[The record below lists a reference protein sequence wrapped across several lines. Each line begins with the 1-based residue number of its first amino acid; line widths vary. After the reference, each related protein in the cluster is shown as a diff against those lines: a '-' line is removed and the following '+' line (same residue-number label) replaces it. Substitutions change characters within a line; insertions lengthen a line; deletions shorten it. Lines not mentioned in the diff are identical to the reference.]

1 MAVRWFTL
9 LDCVDLLS
17 LGFVGAIFTYSC
29 SMETSPESKA
39 KEGKEKKSSPK
50 QQPLPCLV
58 ETKDL
63 LISKAL
69 AYAEVDPSL
78 LEADHLDVMA
88 WATSGSQR
96 VRVGSSF
103 LEVQSLTF
111 GFVGH
116 LHRFCYEEERYDD
129 MFRV

>member
-1 MAVRWFTL
+1 ML
-9 LDCVDLLS
+9 
-17 LGFVGAIFTYSC
+17 
-29 SMETSPESKA
+29 TSPDTKA
-39 KEGKEKKSSPK
+39 KEGKGKKSSVKSPK

-69 AYAEVDPSL
+69 AYAEVDSSL
-78 LEADHLDVMA
+78 LEVDHLDIMA

-103 LEVQSLTF
+103 FVVQAFTV

-116 LHRFCYEEERYDD
+116 LHRFCDEEERYDD

>member
-1 MAVRWFTL
+1 MA
-9 LDCVDLLS
+9 
-17 LGFVGAIFTYSC
+17 A
-29 SMETSPESKA
+29 SPESKA
-39 KEGKEKKSSPK
+39 KEGKGKKSTVKSQK

-63 LISKAL
+63 LISRAL

-78 LEADHLDVMA
+78 LEVDHLDVMA

-103 LEVQSLTF
+103 LK
-111 GFVGH
+111 
-116 LHRFCYEEERYDD
+116 
-129 MFRV
+129 FRS

>member
-1 MAVRWFTL
+1 MAP
-9 LDCVDLLS
+9 S
-17 LGFVGAIFTYSC
+17 A
-29 SMETSPESKA
+29 ESKV
-39 KEGKEKKSSPK
+39 KEGKGKKSSVKSPK

-63 LISKAL
+63 LISRAL
-69 AYAEVDPSL
+69 AYAEVDSSL
-78 LEADHLDVMA
+78 LAVDHLDVMA

-103 LEVQSLTF
+103 LKVQTLTF
-111 GFVGH
+111 GFVGR
-116 LHRFCYEEERYDD
+116 LHSFCDEEERHDD